1 MPDLYISW
9 SEYHQKIELLGAKI
23 YESKWD
29 FDQIVCIAKGGL
41 RVGDIL
47 CRIYDTPLAILSAS
61 SYGGAENRVRGAIH
75 FSRHLA
81 MTAEKLG
88 SRVLLVDDLVDSGIS
103 LRESMTWLEE
113 HHGNEIEE
121 IRTAVLWYKDCS
133 VITPDYYVDYLADN
147 PWIHQP
153 FERYELMSPAQLA
166 ESYLVGEVPRG

>member
-47 CRIYDTPLAILSAS
+47 CRIYDKPLAILSAS
-61 SYGGAENRVRGAIH
+61 SYGGAENRVRGTIH

-81 MTAEKLG
+81 MTTEKLG

-113 HHGNEIEE
+113 HHRNEIEE

-133 VITPDYYVDYLADN
+133 VFTPDYYVDYLADN

-166 ESYLVGEVPRG
+166 QSYLVGEVPRG